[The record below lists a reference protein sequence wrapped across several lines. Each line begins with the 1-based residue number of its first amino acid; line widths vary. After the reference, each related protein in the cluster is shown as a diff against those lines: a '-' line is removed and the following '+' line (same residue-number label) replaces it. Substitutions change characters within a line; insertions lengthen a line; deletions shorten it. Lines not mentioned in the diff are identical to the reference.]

1 MSRTHRWWLFLGL
14 AVVALLAGCNN
25 DNSTLQK
32 TQKTVA
38 ETSKGEDTGGEKA
51 QDKAAPAQAEKKDD
65 VIPDT
70 IYPELPMAALTPKE
84 RAVVKRVTEAELCP
98 CKGATVS
105 LHQCL
110 QKVDGRC
117 SLATY
122 AGLTAMQ
129 GVKEGL
135 SEKDVL
141 AGVGKFIQ
149 DSYKTY
155 SFDLEGVPHKGKVDA
170 PVVIVEFADF
180 ECPYCS
186 LARQIIQGVLEAR
199 GEKVVFYFMH
209 YPLPFH
215 KMAMPAAIAANAAGK
230 QGRFWE
236 MYHLLFDN
244 QKILSAPK
252 IENLALEMGL
262 NMDKFRKDLA
272 DPTLAQVVKAQRTQG
287 ESANVDSTPSF
298 FINGRK
304 YLGEKTPEAL
314 IKAVDDALKEK
325 EAQKK

>member
-1 MSRTHRWWLFLGL
+1 MSRMHRWWLCLGL
-14 AVVALLAGCNN
+14 AVLALLAGCNN

-38 ETSKGEDTGGEKA
+38 ETSQGDAGADKKGEQK
-51 QDKAAPAQAEKKDD
+51 QAPAPAEPKDE
-65 VIPDT
+65 VIPDS
-70 IYPELPMAALTPKE
+70 IYPELPMAALNPKE

-98 CKGATVS
+98 CKGSTVS

-110 QKVDGRC
+110 QKVEGRC
-117 SLATY
+117 NLATY

-149 DSYKTY
+149 DSYKKY
-155 SFDLEGVPHKGKVDA
+155 EFDLTDIPHKGKEDA

-215 KMAMPAAIAANAAGK
+215 QSAMPAAIAATAAGK

-244 QKILSAPK
+244 QKILSGPK

-262 NMDKFRKDLA
+262 NMEKFRQDLA
-272 DPTLAQVVKAQRTQG
+272 DPALAEAVKAQRQQG

-304 YLGEKTPEAL
+304 FLGEKTPEAM
-314 IKAVDDALKEK
+314 IQAVDEALKEK
-325 EAQKK
+325 EAKQQ